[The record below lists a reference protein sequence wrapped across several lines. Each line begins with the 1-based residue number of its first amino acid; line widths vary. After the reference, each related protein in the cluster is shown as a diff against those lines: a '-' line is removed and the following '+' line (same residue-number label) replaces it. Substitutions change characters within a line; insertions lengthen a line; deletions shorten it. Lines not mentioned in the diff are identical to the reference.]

1 MNRTKLIE
9 TAKAVIKERGEI
21 KGLAVDENQDFLCVD
36 FLCVDFLEGFHE
48 GVAEFLAVLLKEP
61 ACDLLEEIENYSPL
75 LDTIS
80 KNRII

>member
-9 TAKAVIKERGEI
+9 TAKAVIKERGE
-21 KGLAVDENQDFLCVD
+21 VDENQD

-61 ACDLLEEIENYSPL
+61 ACDLLEEIENCPPL
-75 LDTIS
+75 
-80 KNRII
+80 RINIPLPP